1 MYRVPV
7 SVFYG
12 RCTFTNPGETGRI
25 ITIFAGG
32 GPIAPRE
39 KEYLSM
45 KRFISL
51 LLVLT
56 VMASLL
62 VACGN
67 KEEDSSST
75 QPVATAEPTPTPTP
89 EPPYD
94 PNPLTGEAKD
104 ADYNDDVR
112 LTAVMVN
119 NICQARPQRGL
130 SQAEMLFEIK
140 VEGGITR
147 FMAVFQDYE
156 DIQEVGPVR
165 SARDQFFQLIVHWEP
180 LYIHD
185 GESVVQSQYIQATD
199 YYELNS
205 KNAGNGY
212 RDRNRTNWAGNYV
225 DYEHTEYT
233 DAEHIQQYIDN
244 NSTPMEFTYNNPDSY
259 NYFNWLDYR
268 YDSPRQLTDGSA
280 LDITIE
286 HSQSYRTA
294 FSFDEASGQY
304 VMSQY
309 YYPNG
314 GSWMET
320 VDELN
325 GETLKFTNVFVLAAD
340 IYTYPGHE
348 AKDLQCVDYA
358 QGGTGYYFYN
368 GNVEKVYWEKGQGAA
383 HEPITLYHLNE
394 DGTHSSEEIT
404 VNLGKCYIAVI
415 DNDETASC
423 TYTGNDP
430 VVEEPAEGAADG
442 TQEAADTA
450 AESTDAAA

>member
-1 MYRVPV
+1 
-7 SVFYG
+7 
-12 RCTFTNPGETGRI
+12 
-25 ITIFAGG
+25 
-32 GPIAPRE
+32 
-39 KEYLSM
+39 M
-45 KRFISL
+45 KRIVCL
-51 LLVLT
+51 LLALI
-56 VMASLL
+56 MAASLL

-67 KEEDSSST
+67 KEGDSQSESSV
-75 QPVATAEPTPTPTP
+75 PTAAPTPTPTP

-94 PNPLTGEAKD
+94 PNPLTGEPKD
-104 ADYNDDVR
+104 GDYNDDVR

-119 NICQARPQRGL
+119 NIVQARPQRGL
-130 SQAEMLFEIK
+130 SGAEMLFEIK

-147 FMAVFQDYE
+147 FMALFQDYE
-156 DIQEVGPVR
+156 KIQEVGPIR

-199 YYELNS
+199 YYDLNS

-212 RDRNRTNWAGNYV
+212 RDRNRTNWAGQYV

-233 DAEHIQQYIDN
+233 DTEHIQQYIDN
-244 NSTPMEFTYNNPDSY
+244 NSTPMDFTYNNPDSY

-280 LDITIE
+280 LDITIQ

-325 GETLKFTNVFVLAAD
+325 GETLKFTNVFVLSAD

-358 QGGTGYYFYN
+358 KGGTGYYFYN

-394 DGTHSSEEIT
+394 DGSHSSEEIT

-415 DNDETASC
+415 DNDETAFCS
-423 TYTGNDP
+423 YTGNDP
-430 VVEEPAEGAADG
+430 VVEEPVEGTTEGTVEGTAES
-442 TQEAADTA
+442 ADTA
-450 AESTDAAA
+450 ETPAA